1 MFQDFAKKKF
11 EDYLALLEF
20 PAGRI
25 SFSQLRSSTL
35 PPFIISFFEYY
46 VPKQNVPLDKRDFEE
61 ILNKAIIFNINY
73 IIKPK
78 NTILKFLFGDVE
90 TRPDHFIRARLKYF
104 QFYGY
109 YITQV
114 TDFININ
121 SLEVI
126 SSNQIEHLINDV
138 NQKLYEEISAA
149 GSDSQRMNLV
159 KLLYYFFHDLG
170 DNNPINIKIPRKILS
185 VYFQDKGY
193 NDIKKRVDEFFSDE
207 IFIQEA
213 LELMNPRTKR
223 SAAPKSSADESDK
236 KVKDI
241 ISRAKSESK
250 TKNDTK
256 VQSNES
262 QKNDSRVEKESK
274 AEEVEK
280 VEEDFKPQY
289 TFIEKSAIDK
299 PAEEKPLEEKPAEE
313 LKAEPDTLIK
323 LISTTAANR
332 EVEKILLPE
341 EEIPIEIMRVNVED
355 LREQEAKLPELE
367 KTRLVIDEEIY
378 SDDLMFASQF
388 SDLTPPVQLTDRQI
402 RENLINDL
410 FCEPSYRKKIIKQIF
425 RKKEESFTE
434 EVNSI
439 LDKKTWDEAVAAIE
453 DIFTR
458 RKVNYFSD
466 TAVKFVDIFDGHF
479 AKKNKSIDGKRTFN
493 DNEIKESGS
502 KAV

>member
-11 EDYLALLEF
+11 VDYLALLEF

-25 SFSQLRSSTL
+25 SFNQLRSSTL

-170 DNNPINIKIPRKILS
+170 DNNPINIKIP
-185 VYFQDKGY
+185 
-193 NDIKKRVDEFFSDE
+193 
-207 IFIQEA
+207 
-213 LELMNPRTKR
+213 
-223 SAAPKSSADESDK
+223 
-236 KVKDI
+236 
-241 ISRAKSESK
+241 
-250 TKNDTK
+250 
-256 VQSNES
+256 
-262 QKNDSRVEKESK
+262 
-274 AEEVEK
+274 
-280 VEEDFKPQY
+280 
-289 TFIEKSAIDK
+289 
-299 PAEEKPLEEKPAEE
+299 
-313 LKAEPDTLIK
+313 
-323 LISTTAANR
+323 
-332 EVEKILLPE
+332 
-341 EEIPIEIMRVNVED
+341 
-355 LREQEAKLPELE
+355 
-367 KTRLVIDEEIY
+367 
-378 SDDLMFASQF
+378 
-388 SDLTPPVQLTDRQI
+388 
-402 RENLINDL
+402 
-410 FCEPSYRKKIIKQIF
+410 
-425 RKKEESFTE
+425 
-434 EVNSI
+434 
-439 LDKKTWDEAVAAIE
+439 
-453 DIFTR
+453 
-458 RKVNYFSD
+458 
-466 TAVKFVDIFDGHF
+466 
-479 AKKNKSIDGKRTFN
+479 
-493 DNEIKESGS
+493 
-502 KAV
+502 